1 MALQLAPATTT
12 EFGQTLDPSQTA
24 GPAAPR
30 LPRPGFTEQALV
42 VLTTFV
48 LIHETPNVW
57 FQTRADALDNQS
69 NPVSVLLEL
78 GLMGLAIARVIGSID
93 HLIVTIRAELMAFV
107 FVGVAIATSFWSA
120 DPAETMEKAI
130 IFTAVSLYGAYLV
143 LRFSLHQI
151 LKLFGIMFAF
161 SAVLNLAFVFGLPIY
176 GVGGF
181 DEFTGVFAQKNALGF
196 FAAIALPALIVAAKT
211 TPRWRIVFL
220 GTAVLELVL
229 LIGSQSKTMLL
240 AGVGPTLLLAAYHLF
255 RSRRTLRGAVILSM
269 AGTTVFTV
277 LFATANIG
285 LLAEWLDKDVTLTG
299 RVPLWES
306 LFPVIQERLV
316 FGHGY
321 RATFAGYHSPVHDIL
336 IQNPWNPTHA
346 HNAAL
351 QILMEMGLLGLIPF
365 LISYVRGLSRSI
377 QLAAIVPGAVG
388 LWPLS
393 FLTTTLMVSIT
404 ESGMS
409 ANNVGWLMYIVA
421 ILSASLHLKHRSE
434 LGLSNDL
441 QGAIRANAVNQL
453 VR

>member
-1 MALQLAPATTT
+1 M
-12 EFGQTLDPSQTA
+12 
-24 GPAAPR
+24 
-30 LPRPGFTEQALV
+30 
-42 VLTTFV
+42 LTTFV

-130 IFTAVSLYGAYLV
+130 VFTAVSLYGAYLV

-211 TPRWRIVFL
+211 TPRWRILFL

-393 FLTTTLMVSIT
+393 FLTTTLMVVDHRVGHVGQQCRLADVRRGHPVGLAAPQAPERARAVERPAGRHPGQRRQPARSL
-404 ESGMS
+404 SWPGRS
-409 ANNVGWLMYIVA
+409 A
-421 ILSASLHLKHRSE
+421 
-434 LGLSNDL
+434 
-441 QGAIRANAVNQL
+441 QGASGTHWGRSGSGSGERVSRPAPCQPL
-453 VR
+453 KSSR